1 MITFRREDL
10 LVSYYCMLFPGAGEC
25 TSIGDRHVRGRGT
38 QARSVQWILIFGEAA
53 ADTAGDR

>member
-1 MITFRREDL
+1 
-10 LVSYYCMLFPGAGEC
+10 MLFPGAGEC

-53 ADTAGDR
+53 ADTADDR